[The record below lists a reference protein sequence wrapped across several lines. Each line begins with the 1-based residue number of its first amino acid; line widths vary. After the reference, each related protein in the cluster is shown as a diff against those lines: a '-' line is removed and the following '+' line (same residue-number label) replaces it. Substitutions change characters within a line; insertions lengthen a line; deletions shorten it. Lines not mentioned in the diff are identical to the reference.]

1 LRYWAASYLRWVS
14 SASWL
19 SDIALLQRHSRNRP
33 INWGSRF
40 DNFTKEV
47 AMSINALLESGPE
60 AHPIRGEQHYTGPIA
75 ATILDH
81 LDEQTVISLD
91 SLVCLMPQYTWNQI
105 FQAVDQLARSNKIVL
120 RRHRFDYMLFST
132 NFVA

>member
-1 LRYWAASYLRWVS
+1 
-14 SASWL
+14 
-19 SDIALLQRHSRNRP
+19 
-33 INWGSRF
+33 
-40 DNFTKEV
+40 
-47 AMSINALLESGPE
+47 MSINALLDSVPE
-60 AHPIRGEQHYTGPIA
+60 VHSIRGEQHHTDTIT